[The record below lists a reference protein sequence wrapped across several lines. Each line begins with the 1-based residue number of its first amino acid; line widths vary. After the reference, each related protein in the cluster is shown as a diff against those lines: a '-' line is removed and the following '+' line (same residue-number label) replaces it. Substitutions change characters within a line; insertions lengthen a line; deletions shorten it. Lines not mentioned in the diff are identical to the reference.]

1 MNSGKNFRFA
11 ASVAVRSTLLS
22 SLSSPLSAGCTKPR
36 PPVISSVISPPPGSR
51 SERSSSPKG
60 PRVGCPPASASPCPR
75 SPAATATARPRPSRS
90 RQTAEAQLELLG
102 VILRQSLLR
111 DQRVRLPV
119 PQVPRRR
126 ANQLGN
132 FVRVLKLGAI
142 HLDHR
147 SRVPEQ
153 YLRRG
158 FHNARLPRP
167 GRPQEQQVAH
177 RTPLRAHPR
186 AEHLVEIHQSAH
198 ALFLTHDPLAQLLL
212 KSLRLGALPFRV
224 ESLTHCPH
232 SHALLPTNP
241 PIVRA

>member
-102 VILRQSLLR
+102 VILRQCLLR
-111 DQRVRLPV
+111 DQRVRLAV
-119 PQVPRRR
+119 PQIPRRR

-132 FVRVLKLGAI
+132 LVRVLKLGAI
-142 HLDHR
+142 HPDHCP
-147 SRVPEQ
+147 RVPEQ
-153 YLRRG
+153 NLRRG

-167 GRPQEQQVAH
+167 GRPQKQQVAH
-177 RTPLRAHPR
+177 WTSLRAHPR
-186 AEHLVEIHQSAH
+186 QEDLVEVHQSAN
-198 ALFLTHDPLAQLLL
+198 AFLLTDDLMAQRGVELLRFNAASAGIQL
-212 KSLRLGALPFRV
+212 SASFGLPDVSLLRRPIFRK
-224 ESLTHCPH
+224 
-232 SHALLPTNP
+232 
-241 PIVRA
+241 R